1 MIIINIVAVLIVLA
15 VVWLIC
21 SHIYF
26 AVLDLIHFREYN
38 ERIQMECEAT
48 LIAKEEIK
56 RYSSQD
62 KELEAAT
69 AAIYDSI
76 YH

>member
-1 MIIINIVAVLIVLA
+1 MIIINTIAVLIVLA
-15 VVWLIC
+15 VVWLAC

-26 AVLDLIHFREYN
+26 AVRDLVHFREYKD
-38 ERIQMECEAT
+38 RIQIEHEAK

-62 KELEAAT
+62 KEPEAAT

>member
-26 AVLDLIHFREYN
+26 AVLDLLHFKEYN
-38 ERIQMECEAT
+38 ERIQTEREAR

-56 RYSSQD
+56 RYSSQN
-62 KELEAAT
+62 KEPEAAT

>member
-26 AVLDLIHFREYN
+26 AVLDLLHFKEYN
-38 ERIQMECEAT
+38 ERIQIEREAT

-56 RYSSQD
+56 RYSSQG
-62 KELEAAT
+62 KEPEAAT
-69 AAIYDSI
+69 AAIYDRV